1 MDWQSFALS
10 FIVVFLSELGDK
22 SQLVAITL
30 GSQARSTSAVFLG
43 VATGLVCT
51 TFFGVL
57 LGSSLATFLPFKL
70 VKAIAAVMFALLGF
84 YLLRQSPAPPIDNEP
99 I

>member
-10 FIVVFLSELGDK
+10 FTVVFLSELGDK

-30 GSQARSTSAVFLG
+30 GTNARSTTAVFLG
-43 VATGLVCT
+43 VASGLVCT

-57 LGSSLATFLPFKL
+57 LGSSLASVVPFKL
-70 VKAIAAVMFALLGF
+70 IKAIAAMMFAFLGF
-84 YLLRQSPAPPIDNEP
+84 YLLWQSPAEPIDNES

>member
-1 MDWQSFALS
+1 MDWQSFAVS
-10 FIVVFLSELGDK
+10 FAIVFLSELGDK

-30 GSQARSTSAVFLG
+30 GSNARSATAVFLG
-43 VATGLVCT
+43 VASGLVCT

-57 LGSSLATFLPFKL
+57 LGSGIATLVPVKV
-70 VKAIAAVMFALLGF
+70 VKAIAAMMFAFLGF
-84 YLLRQSPAPPIDNEP
+84 YLLSQTEVGAIDKEQ